1 MLTLIDA
8 EAGERP
14 LDAWRDAGRLLVDAD
29 ALERATG
36 WVLKPEGLC
45 RDDVC
50 IPVRDRSALV
60 AVDGETTRI
69 DLAAFAEALGRLS
82 VVDADEGVAALGAPA
97 AERASSRAG
106 GRAPD
111 FELPD
116 LDGGSLRLG
125 SIGRKKKLLLAWA
138 SW

>member
-14 LDAWRDAGRLLVDAD
+14 LDARRDAGRLLVDAD
-29 ALERATG
+29 ALERVTG

-45 RDDVC
+45 RDEVC

-69 DLAAFAEALGRLS
+69 DLAAFADALGRLS

-97 AERASSRAG
+97 AERACRRAPEGARPTSSSRT
-106 GRAPD
+106 
-111 FELPD
+111 
-116 LDGGSLRLG
+116 
-125 SIGRKKKLLLAWA
+125 
-138 SW
+138 

>member
-1 MLTLIDA
+1 MSSTSATFIDPTRGA
-8 EAGERP
+8 HPISAR
-14 LDAWRDAGRLLVDAD
+14 RDADRLLVAPESL
-29 ALERATG
+29 AAATG

-50 IPVRDRSALV
+50 VPVRDRSALV
-60 AVDGETTRI
+60 ADGAI
-69 DLAAFAEALGRLS
+69 DLAAFGAVLHRAV
-82 VVDADEGVAALGAPA
+82 VVDAAEGVAAIGAPP
-97 AERASSRAG
+97 AERAATTA
-106 GRAPD
+106 APDASD

-116 LDGGSLRLG
+116 LAGRPFRFS